1 MAKFLRAQTAQ
12 RQASFVGA
20 ARARIQWLEDII
32 RERAPDVDLRSG
44 PQVEPAPDLGSR
56 PMDEGGNEEGDTAT
70 TPAATI
76 QSPALQ
82 TMSRKRSAE
91 ASEQPDH
98 DGSFPERA
106 HSVAVNLGM
115 LSLNSDSPQK
125 HYLGSSSGL
134 LFANLIGA
142 SPSSTG
148 STPQGISDNVN
159 TSDLEWQDSGVSAGY
174 NKAYHHALHLFL
186 KSVSY
191 SRILLRTSGSNQ
203 AERNCLLSKRL

>member
-1 MAKFLRAQTAQ
+1 
-12 RQASFVGA
+12 
-20 ARARIQWLEDII
+20 
-32 RERAPDVDLRSG
+32 
-44 PQVEPAPDLGSR
+44 
-56 PMDEGGNEEGDTAT
+56 MDEGGNEEGDTST

-76 QSPALQ
+76 PSPALQ
-82 TMSRKRSAE
+82 TISRKRSAE

-148 STPQGISDNVN
+148 STPQGMGDNVN
-159 TSDLEWQDSGVSAGY
+159 AGDLEWQDSAVSAGH
-174 NKAYHHALHLFL
+174 NKAYHQAMHAFL
-186 KSVSY
+186 KSVSN
-191 SRILLRTSGSNQ
+191 SLIALRISWLNQ
-203 AERNCLLSKRL
+203 ADRNYLLSKRL